1 MTLRI
6 ATVLSVREWE
16 ASLVAAARESATFRI
31 IVRAFQPSDID
42 RYLDD
47 LDVVVVGGDTAW
59 LTPAHIRSWRG
70 RGIGVLGVAPN
81 GDRPAADLLASG
93 GVNEVVPDSI
103 ATEALVHAIRFVAP
117 EATAPATE
125 APGRTIAVV
134 GARGAPGCTE
144 VALAYAVD
152 VATDMSCLLIDLDL
166 EAPSIAVRLGLDPR
180 PDLADAIDSVQQDGA
195 IEASCTHHVGR
206 LAVITGPHRAAAGEL
221 RATHLEGVVRAATN
235 RWQSV
240 VIDLGS
246 SDSSRPMLELVDDV
260 ILVVDGSALGIVRAA
275 RLVEDWMGPAPALV
289 LNRVDAAHREHTV
302 AAARRWTGLEPSIVL
317 PDRRAVRR
325 AACSARAPERRF
337 ARSVARLG
345 GTR

>member
-6 ATVLSVREWE
+6 ATVLAVRDWE
-16 ASLVAAARESATFRI
+16 SSLVAAARESAALRI

-59 LTPAHIRSWRG
+59 LTPAHIRSWRA
-70 RGIGVLGVAPN
+70 RGIGVLGVTPS
-81 GDRPAADLLASG
+81 GDRPAADLLVSG
-93 GVNEVVPDSI
+93 GVNEVVTDSI
-103 ATEALVHAIRFVAP
+103 ATEALVQAIRFVAP
-117 EATAPATE
+117 ESIASVTE
-125 APGRTIAVV
+125 TPGRTIAVV

-144 VALAYAVD
+144 VALAYAID
-152 VATDMSCLLIDLDL
+152 VASGGSCLLIDLDL

-180 PDLADAIDSVQQDGA
+180 PDLADAIDSVHQDGT
-195 IEASCTHHVGR
+195 IEPSCTHDVGS
-206 LAVITGPHRAAAGEL
+206 LAVITGPHRAGGSEL
-221 RATHLEGVVRAATN
+221 RSNHLEGVVRAARN
-235 RWQSV
+235 RWRSV
-240 VIDLGS
+240 VIDIGS
-246 SDSSRPMLELVDDV
+246 SDSSRPILEVVDDV

-289 LNRVDAAHREHTV
+289 LNRVDASTRAHTV
-302 AAARRWTGLEPSIVL
+302 EAARRWTGLEPSIVL
-317 PDRRAVRR
+317 PDRRSVRR

-337 ARSVARLG
+337 ARTVARLG